1 MFVNDHGH
9 HVERT
14 LLGFFGRYPLVAPQ
28 FYGFGTAPKPNRK
41 RNSQNSTDTS
51 ANIDRDH
58 ACRTGAVAAA
68 TKPANCVPNHK
79 EDAQSAT

>member
-1 MFVNDHGH
+1 MTTDI
-9 HVERT
+9 T
-14 LLGFFGRYPLVAPQ
+14 LNAHYLDSSVDICSSRRNFADLVRRK
-28 FYGFGTAPKPNRK
+28 KPNRK

-68 TKPANCVPNHK
+68 TKPANYVPNHK